1 MAKNYRKHL
10 ATLELPPEATPAEI
24 KAAYRDL
31 AKVWH
36 PDRFPNHSAL
46 QEKAQK
52 RLQSINEAFEALR
65 DYDPT
70 DAPRPISSEPRSGQ
84 QRVIVSRRPTIP
96 VDRVWVFV
104 SGIAIAVVLL
114 LIWSAM

>member
-1 MAKNYRKHL
+1 MATNHRKHL
-10 ATLELPPEATPAEI
+10 ETLDLRPEASTAEI
-24 KAAYRDL
+24 KTAYRDL

-36 PDRFPNHSAL
+36 PDRFSNDSSL

-52 RLQSINEAFEALR
+52 RLQSINEAYEALR

-70 DAPRPISSEPRSGQ
+70 KAVDAAPRGGQ
-84 QRVIVSRRPTIP
+84 PRVIVSRRPTIP
-96 VDRVWVFV
+96 VDRAWVFV